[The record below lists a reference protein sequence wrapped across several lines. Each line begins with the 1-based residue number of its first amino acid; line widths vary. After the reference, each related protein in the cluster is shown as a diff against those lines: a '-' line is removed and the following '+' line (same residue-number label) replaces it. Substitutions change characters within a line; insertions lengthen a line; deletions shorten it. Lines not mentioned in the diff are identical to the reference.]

1 MHKATKAQPVPT
13 DSEKERLRQKLL
25 RMIVRSE
32 AQRRAPPQMK
42 S

>member
-1 MHKATKAQPVPT
+1 MQKPPKAQPVSV
-13 DSEKERLRQKLL
+13 DLEKERLRQRLL

-32 AQRRAPPQMK
+32 AQRRAPPQVK

>member
-1 MHKATKAQPVPT
+1 MQPTPKSQPALSN
-13 DSEKERLRQKLL
+13 SEKERLRQRLL

-32 AQRRAPPQMK
+32 AARRSPPQVK

>member
-1 MHKATKAQPVPT
+1 MHKPPKIQPVPT
-13 DSEKERLRQKLL
+13 DSEKERLRQRLL

-32 AQRRAPPQMK
+32 AQRRVPPQVK

>member
-1 MHKATKAQPVPT
+1 MQPTPKPQPAPAN
-13 DSEKERLRQKLL
+13 SEKERLRQKLL

-32 AQRRAPPQMK
+32 AQRRSPPQAK